1 MSLIKWSNE
10 NRVLHRSPATSGR
23 KDGLKLLG
31 IQGKESAWF
40 SSYLNGCKQTVE
52 KEHIE
57 ELENIEEAKC
67 KLQKFRFL
75 SKFVKSRI

>member
-1 MSLIKWSNE
+1 M
-10 NRVLHRSPATSGR
+10 RTGRSIEAQQHLGV

-40 SSYLNGCKQTVE
+40 SFYLSGSKQTVE

-57 ELENIEEAKC
+57 ELPEEVKGKSYVLP
-67 KLQKFRFL
+67 KLSQQ
-75 SKFVKSRI
+75 I

>member
-1 MSLIKWSNE
+1 MSLIKCRNA

-23 KDGLKLLG
+23 KDGLKSLG

-40 SSYLNGCKQTVE
+40 SSCLNGSKQTVE

-57 ELENIEEAKC
+57 ELPEE
-67 KLQKFRFL
+67 
-75 SKFVKSRI
+75 VKGKS